1 MPFSGP
7 STRAE
12 FLWFGRGLSATACS
26 NPEPQSG
33 EVEFCR
39 RPAKPEKFG
48 KPVGPQGVGP
58 EKGTSPLA
66 RLRTQINAWE

>member
-1 MPFSGP
+1 VFISRP

-12 FLWFGRGLSATACS
+12 FLWFGRGLSATACP

-48 KPVGPQGVGP
+48 EPEGPQGAGL
-58 EKGTSPLA
+58 EINTLLLA
-66 RLRTQINAWE
+66 RLKNPN